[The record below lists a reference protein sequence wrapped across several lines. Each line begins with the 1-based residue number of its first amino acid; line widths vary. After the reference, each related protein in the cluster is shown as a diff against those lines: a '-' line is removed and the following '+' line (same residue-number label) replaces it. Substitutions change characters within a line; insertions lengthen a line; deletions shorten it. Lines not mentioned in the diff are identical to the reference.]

1 MAAPDEHDYM
11 NPGAGD
17 VAGGADDVDVA
28 GGADNVAGAGEA
40 PNGADRMSTGGACTS
55 SVDNPATASTTALRP
70 SPIVTAQRWSTTL
83 WAFHTETALSTN
95 WIGIE
100 PKMPSRSSCTQPDAA
115 TAIRAFPST

>member
-40 PNGADRMSTGGACTS
+40 PNGADRMSTGGAYS
-55 SVDNPATASTTALRP
+55 SHPAAS
-70 SPIVTAQRWSTTL
+70 
-83 WAFHTETALSTN
+83 
-95 WIGIE
+95 
-100 PKMPSRSSCTQPDAA
+100 SS
-115 TAIRAFPST
+115 